1 MQTRKNKT
9 KLKKYNKTNNNKINY
24 YEGMIKKSNTIK
36 ILNTNKNNTP
46 NAIINT
52 KLKKE
57 SLTISYSGLIIS
69 NNIDL
74 TGKNIYYKTEPSIT
88 INNANLNK
96 LYMVTMTDP
105 DAPNGKYNTTNNFTF
120 THWVYIQQNKKTL
133 VYVPYSPPSPPSGIH
148 RYQFNLYDVT
158 DIGMQNLNYLKF
170 NNDVDNRTNYY
181 NNKLKKIKNL
191 NNKKIYFDV
200 NTTQYI
206 VSKQ

>member
-1 MQTRKNKT
+1 MKILNSKTKKNIKNKT
-9 KLKKYNKTNNNKINY
+9 KQ
-24 YEGMIKKSNTIK
+24 
-36 ILNTNKNNTP
+36 NTNKNKTP

-52 KLKKE
+52 KSKSE

-74 TGKNIYYKTEPSIT
+74 TGKNTYSNKEPSIV
-88 INNANLNK
+88 INNAIPNK
-96 LYMVTMTDP
+96 IYMVTMTDP
-105 DAPNGKYNTTNNFTF
+105 DAPNGKNNTNNNFTF

-133 VYVPYSPPSPPSGIH
+133 VYVPYLPPAPPSGIH

-158 DIGMQNLNYLKF
+158 DIGMQKINYLKF
-170 NNDVDNRTNYY
+170 NKNVDNRTNYY

-200 NTTQYI
+200 NTSQYI